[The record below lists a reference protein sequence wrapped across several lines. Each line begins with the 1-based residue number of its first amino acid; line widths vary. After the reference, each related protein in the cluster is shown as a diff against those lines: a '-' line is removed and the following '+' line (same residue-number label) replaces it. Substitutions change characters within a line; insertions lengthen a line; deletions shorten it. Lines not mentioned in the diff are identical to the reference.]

1 MSLTIDPVRS
11 RAELGE
17 FIRLPREIYQGM
29 PGFVP
34 PLDGERRELIDPK
47 RSPFFTHGR
56 AAYWIARRD
65 GRPVGR
71 ISAQIDTVEGPETP
85 PGLGQF
91 GCLDAIDDR
100 EVTAALFDTAEGW
113 LRGHGRNQFR
123 GPFVL
128 SINGESGLLIDG
140 QTQRAMTLLPWH
152 PPYLESHVLAAGYR
166 RATKLFSFA
175 VDLKRLSPEKLQQLA
190 AETRRDF
197 SIQSMRLRDF
207 KNEME
212 IARSIYNDGWQKNW
226 GFVPGTAA
234 DAAGLA
240 RSFWPF
246 LMRDA
251 GFFLSENGAP
261 VAFALSIP
269 NIFDISSDL
278 GGAPSFWGWCKL
290 VWRMRRKRYRSFRLV
305 FIGAKISH
313 HGTGIGKAALLETI
327 KRLKRYSAEELVC
340 AWVLESNAALI
351 RALQY
356 FGFSAVTTYGLY
368 EKG

>member
-11 RAELGE
+11 QAELGE

-65 GRPVGR
+65 GNPVGR
-71 ISAQIDTVEGPETP
+71 ISAQIDNIEGPETP
-85 PGLGQF
+85 PDLGQF

-100 EVTAALFDTAEGW
+100 KVTAALFDTAEGW

-123 GPFVL
+123 GPFIL

-140 QTQRAMTLLPWH
+140 QTQRPMTLLPWH

-175 VDLKRLSPEKLQQLA
+175 VDLTQLTQEKLQQLA
-190 AETRRDF
+190 TKTRQDF
-197 SIQSMRLRDF
+197 PVQSMRLRDF

-212 IARSIYNDGWQKNW
+212 IARSIYNDGWQNNW

-234 DAAGLA
+234 DVAGLA

-246 LMRDA
+246 LMQDA
-251 GFFLSENGAP
+251 GFFLSENGKP

-278 GGAPSFWGWCKL
+278 GGAPSLWGWCKL
-290 VWRMRRKRYRSFRLV
+290 LWRMRRKRYRSFRLV
-305 FIGAKISH
+305 FIGAKTSH
-313 HGTGIGKAALLETI
+313 HGTGIGKAALFETI
-327 KRLKRYSAEELVC
+327 RRLKRYDAEVLTC

-351 RALQY
+351 QALQH
-356 FGFSAVTTYGLY
+356 FGFSAVATYGLY
-368 EKG
+368 EK